1 MSIYRIFIHLL
12 WLGIA
17 SQSASAHDF
26 RPLLVRVTEGTSGRY
41 QVNWQPSPVLNASDQ
56 PIVEISGAGCAK
68 EHSEVMKDGM
78 RSARYRC
85 TDQKASKRLVL
96 TYPNDNP
103 SLPTLMNLTRADGT
117 FVRTIGPPGEASIAL
132 PGPQTHALRA
142 SFYALIGFD
151 HILRG
156 VDHLLFLSVLWLVT
170 GTGWSLIRA
179 LAGFTVG
186 HSATLAMATAGIA
199 TPAVPLIES
208 LIALSIVVVAAESLN
223 TDRTTLA
230 WRYPT
235 AVSSLF
241 GLLHGFGFAGYLRDV
256 GLPKNDEISA
266 LLMFNVGVELGQIVF
281 VGTVVLMG
289 NLITR
294 AAKVFPQAAARL
306 NANTSTLESVRTPVA
321 YASGSIAMFWFVD
334 RLWNGLS
341 SVSAIG

>member
-1 MSIYRIFIHLL
+1 
-12 WLGIA
+12 
-17 SQSASAHDF
+17 
-26 RPLLVRVTEGTSGRY
+26 
-41 QVNWQPSPVLNASDQ
+41 
-56 PIVEISGAGCAK
+56 
-68 EHSEVMKDGM
+68 
-78 RSARYRC
+78 
-85 TDQKASKRLVL
+85 
-96 TYPNDNP
+96 
-103 SLPTLMNLTRADGT
+103 MNLTRADGT

-132 PGPQTHALRA
+132 SGPQTHALRA

-179 LAGFTVG
+179 LTGCTVG
-186 HSATLAMATAGIA
+186 HSATLSMATAGIA
-199 TPAVPLIES
+199 TPAVPLVES

-223 TDRTTLA
+223 SDRTTLS
-230 WRYPT
+230 WRYPA

-266 LLMFNVGVELGQIVF
+266 LLMFNVGVELGQIAF

-289 NLITR
+289 SLITR
-294 AAKVFPQAAARL
+294 TAKAFPQAAAL
-306 NANTSTLESVRTPVA
+306 LIANTSTLGSVRTPAA
-321 YASGSIAMFWFVD
+321 YASGSIAMFWFVE
-334 RLWNGLS
+334 RLWNSLP